1 VLCVDC
7 EEKQWHGEPVQR
19 SAKATEP
26 LRPAPAIAS
35 VLGSSEASAVLS
47 VSAAPTGRASQG
59 GETDDK
65 PPSSDSLTQP
75 ASREQMPV
83 KIRDTALRALPDPP
97 AAVENIATETTSPG
111 LFLGAGMESQS
122 WWAANKYVL
131 AAVSIVGIVI
141 AVIVWMR

>member
-1 VLCVDC
+1 VDC

-26 LRPAPAIAS
+26 PRPAPAIAS

-47 VSAAPTGRASQG
+47 MSAAPAGRASQG
-59 GETDDK
+59 VETDDK

-83 KIRDTALRALPDPP
+83 KIRDTGLGALADRP
-97 AAVENIATETTSPG
+97 AVENIATETTSPG
-111 LFLGAGMESQS
+111 LFFGAGMESQS

-141 AVIVWMR
+141 AVIVWVR